1 MMTRSNPHTQATT
14 APTAICTYCNH
25 DPHPSRGCEA
35 CGADGPCRIGPAFT
49 RARTSEAGRELA
61 TLLDV

>member
-1 MMTRSNPHTQATT
+1 MRTNPHAQATT
-14 APTAICTYCNH
+14 APTAICGECNH
-25 DPHPSRGCEA
+25 DPHPRTGCEA
-35 CGADGPCRIGPAFT
+35 CGADGPCHVLPAVR